1 MRHLQ
6 ITFFITAIVL
16 LTLQVFRH
24 TYVRLLERPQ
34 ASVLDRFDRDKAKRV
49 VKQAASL
56 DELVARYEVARYAT
70 DKLDKEIRDAL
81 AAGSEEEHYASLEAF
96 QSANEEAYELEA
108 GLRKAIRELE
118 AKNKEV
124 RDLRAFWFFGLA
136 VYLIGVL
143 FLVSGRGWLGISLIV
158 PGVLEMIWWTSPSF
172 GLGTD
177 ARDFTRLVDNK
188 LILSVVTF
196 LVLMLSW
203 SINERWRKTRE
214 GRAVIR
220 ED

>member
-6 ITFFITAIVL
+6 VTCFTIAILL
-16 LTLQVFRH
+16 LTLQIFRH

-34 ASVLDRFDRDKAKRV
+34 ASVLDRFDQDKAKKA
-49 VKQAASL
+49 VKSAESL
-56 DELVARYEVARYAT
+56 DELVAKYEVARAAT
-70 DKLDKEIRDAL
+70 DALDKELQDAL
-81 AAGSEEEHYASLEAF
+81 AAGSKDERHTSMEAF
-96 QSANEEAYELEA
+96 QSANEGAYELEA
-108 GLRKAIRELE
+108 GLRKAVRELE

-124 RDLRAFWFFGLA
+124 RDLRVFWFFGLA

-143 FLVSGRGWLGISLIV
+143 FLVSGRGWLGISLIG

-172 GLGTD
+172 GMGTD
-177 ARDFTRLVDNK
+177 AQDFTRLLDNK

-196 LVLMLSW
+196 LILMLSW